1 VVGRGD
7 PASKRWFIDLQN
19 ALAIDILLHVQ
30 LRIENL
36 GALKFDEHLHWPQ
49 GHGKSALIII
59 REDETKNEEPAEFE
73 LPLYLSDRLHTYRN
87 EIAPSVIGRRS
98 DWLFVSRKGKPRTLS
113 TLRVAIQRTVLR
125 HLGVKI
131 TPHQFRHL
139 GAKIHLIAYPTAHE
153 SVRQLLVH
161 KNLRTT
167 TRFYAGPDTR
177 RAGRVH
183 ADLIRR
189 LREPNLEHVRRRPT
203 DHE

>member
-1 VVGRGD
+1 M
-7 PASKRWFIDLQN
+7 SKRWFIDLQN
-19 ALAIDILLHVQ
+19 ALAIDILLHVP

-36 GALKFDEHLHWPQ
+36 GALKFDEHLQWPQ
-49 GHGKSALIII
+49 GARQPALIVI

-73 LPLYLSDRLHTYRN
+73 LPLYLSDRLYTYRN
-87 EIAPSVIGRRS
+87 EIALSVIGRRP
-98 DWLFVSRKGKPRTLS
+98 DWLFVSRKGKPRTLA

-125 HLGVKI
+125 HIGVKI

-139 GAKIHLIAYPTAHE
+139 GAKIHLIAYPTGHE

-161 KNLRTT
+161 KSLRTT

-189 LREPNLEHVRRRPT
+189 LREPKLEHVRRRPI